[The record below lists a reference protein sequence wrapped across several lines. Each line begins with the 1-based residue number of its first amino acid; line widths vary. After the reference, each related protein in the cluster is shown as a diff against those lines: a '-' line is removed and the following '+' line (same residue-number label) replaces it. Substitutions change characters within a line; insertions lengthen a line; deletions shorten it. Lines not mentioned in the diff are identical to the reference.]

1 LAEALVCR
9 LRRIFVMTVPKVIFA
24 VVTAI
29 ASASVNAQVAA
40 DLVAAPGIPPGS
52 PFAPHTPA
60 GTVIIAENLWVGD
73 EAQGVRHYIPID
85 PNNTDP
91 INTGQLMFD
100 TDPNWSVGGGS
111 CFIWCSVGQAAQ
123 DGTSRAYVA
132 VYDHPK
138 GQPGNPGGP
147 GVWMLQIQPVFGQ
160 FSPFAGLSPLAP
172 NFGLG
177 GDLPTALSLGP
188 DGKLYV
194 GFLKN
199 GNIKR
204 ITNPSQ
210 LNPTPQNQIVESVG
224 GTPNGRPMRAMAFL
238 GADLYVATDQGL
250 AVVRNATNCVNN
262 TGGCGNAVPVPD
274 GLAGSAHVGLAT
286 DGAGKV
292 YFSANGSVFRY
303 TPADGRV
310 VTVAA
315 GFLFAAGH
323 TNTLTIDGF
332 GNLWIGDDPSDLNF
346 SGRLWRIPAAR
357 LGTLL

>member
-1 LAEALVCR
+1 
-9 LRRIFVMTVPKVIFA
+9 MTVSRVILGIA
-24 VVTAI
+24 ALAI
-29 ASASVNAQVAA
+29 AAASAEAQVAA
-40 DLVAAPGIPPGS
+40 DLVAAAGIPPGS
-52 PFAPHTPA
+52 AFAPHTPS
-60 GTVIIAENLWVGD
+60 GTVIIGSNIWVGD
-73 EAQGVRHYIPID
+73 EAQGLRHYIPVD

-91 INTGQLMFD
+91 LNTGQLMFD
-100 TDPNWSVGGGS
+100 TNPNWSQGGGS

-123 DGTSRAYVA
+123 DGSGLAYVS
-132 VYDHPK
+132 VWDHQK

-147 GVWMLQIQPVFGQ
+147 GVWVVQFQPVFGA
-160 FSPFAGLSPLAP
+160 FSPFGGLFQAAP
-172 NFGLG
+172 SFGLA
-177 GDLPTALSLGP
+177 GDQPTALALGP

-210 LNPTPQNQIVESVG
+210 INPTAQNQTVENVG
-224 GTPNGRPMRAMAFL
+224 GTPNGRSMRAMAFL

-250 AVVRNATNCVNN
+250 GVIHNATTCLNN
-262 TGGCGNAVPVPD
+262 AGGCGNAAPVAD
-274 GLAGSAHVGLAT
+274 GLAKAAHVAVTT

-310 VTVAA
+310 VIVSS
-315 GFLFAAGH
+315 GFLFADGH
-323 TNTLTIDGF
+323 TNTLTLDGF
-332 GNLWIGDDPSDLNF
+332 GNLWIGDDPSEVNF

-357 LGTLL
+357 LATVF